1 MQRRSVVQPPH
12 TESVKQPVRETYS
25 QRLCR
30 ETAELGE
37 LIAQVVAASTIRNID
52 PNRPGSSVVF
62 VGSPVWGWGPSDAQH
77 ERARMKVLEL
87 LRDLRPRFE
96 LLFPHPTPRL
106 ATCQSEAFDLLETW
120 MLRAKSDHSVPSS
133 IEAAKAIA
141 GEAVADLI
149 GCHESLPLDE
159 HAVRLVPDTNALI
172 DVPDLATYAAT
183 LGPRYC
189 AHVLPVV
196 MRELDELKRGGR
208 SQDVRDR
215 AKKADRYLKGLRERG
230 DVRVGVRVAGDV
242 VAVFEHTEPRAD
254 KLPAWLELDV
264 PDDRFVAS
272 VLLLQSGHPGSALH
286 VATSDL
292 NMQTKL
298 AAAGIPYLEP
308 PEK

>member
-1 MQRRSVVQPPH
+1 M
-12 TESVKQPVRETYS
+12 QPVHETYS

-37 LIAQVVAASTIRNID
+37 LVERVIAASTIRNTD
-52 PNRPGSSVVF
+52 PNRGSSSVAF
-62 VGSPVWGWGPSDAQH
+62 IGFASWGWGPSGPEH
-77 ERARMKVLEL
+77 ERARMEVLAL

-106 ATCQSEAFDLLETW
+106 AKSQAKAFDMLEKW
-120 MLRAKSDHSVPSS
+120 MLREKSDHDIPSNLES
-133 IEAAKAIA
+133 AKAKAVDAVSQLIA
-141 GEAVADLI
+141 
-149 GCHESLPLDE
+149 CHESLPPDQ

-172 DVPDLATYAAT
+172 DLPDLATFVAA

-196 MRELDELKRGGR
+196 MRELDELKRSGR
-208 SQDVRDR
+208 NHDVRDG
-215 AKKADRYLKGLRERG
+215 AKKADRYLKGLRDRG
-230 DVRVGVRVAGDV
+230 DVRVGVRVAGGV
-242 VAVFEHTEPRAD
+242 VAVFEHTEPRGD
-254 KLPAWLELDV
+254 KLPSWLELDV

-272 VLLLQSGHPGSALH
+272 VLLLQSKHPGSALH